1 MRAMM
6 HASTTT
12 TTLIASKPSSSPAAL
27 SRREK
32 GRISPKKRLVATV
45 THDSQR
51 RNRLHAR
58 LYASRSSSNARRAE
72 HAYVIEPF
80 HAIVGARKAR
90 RVVGHRD
97 FEELQRVD
105 RERGAGGIDTLRA
118 ALDRERIAHGAAK
131 DELKRMQAAYAPDHE
146 VRAVKAKK
154 LRLKDAVVAL
164 ERELEA
170 AERTTPVGEGTYGKV
185 FEGKDA
191 VSGEAVAVKIEDV
204 ASSGVEMDAE
214 SLLRREYDICKRVHR
229 SAPRC
234 FPKPRYFGRQNVM
247 GRESRVLVMDILGP
261 SLEEMSMRVNGG
273 IGFSSVTTAR
283 IAKRLFSALE
293 AMHRERVVHGDVKP
307 DNLLTERRKPDGKIG
322 SAIMLVDFGE
332 SIEVSEEYLARAK
345 DTLVSQ
351 DGWRGTVLFSSVN
364 VDAGHKIS
372 MRDDL
377 ESAIYTLAYLRT
389 GRLPWSHELDEF
401 DGEIDIRS
409 LADAKYAVADGASL
423 LTPHG
428 VSDVPSDY
436 RADISF
442 FDAVLRHARNLA
454 IDDEPDYRFLA
465 ATVAEWRADATQPYD
480 WISHQSSP

>member
-1 MRAMM
+1 M
-6 HASTTT
+6 
-12 TTLIASKPSSSPAAL
+12 
-27 SRREK
+27 
-32 GRISPKKRLVATV
+32 RLVATV
-45 THDSQR
+45 TQ
-51 RNRLHAR
+51 RNRLHVR
-58 LYASRSSSNARRAE
+58 PHASRSSSSNARRTE

-90 RVVGHRD
+90 RLVGHRD

-105 RERGAGGIDTLRA
+105 RERGAGGVDALRA
-118 ALDRERIAHGAAK
+118 ALGRERIAHAAAK
-131 DELKRMQAAYAPDHE
+131 DELKRMQAEYAPDHE
-146 VRAVKAKK
+146 VRSVKAKK
-154 LRLKDAVVAL
+154 LRLKDAVATL
-164 ERELEA
+164 ERELAA
-170 AERTTPVGEGTYGKV
+170 AEQTTPVGEGAYGKV

-191 VSGEAVAVKIEDV
+191 TTGETVAVKIEDV

-229 SAPRC
+229 GAPRC

-273 IGFSSVTTAR
+273 IGFSRVTTAR

-307 DNLLTERRKPDGKIG
+307 DNLLTERRKPDGKVG

-332 SIEVSEEYLARAK
+332 SIEMSEEYLACAK
-345 DTLVSQ
+345 DAVVSR
-351 DGWRGTVLFSSVN
+351 DAWRGTMLFSSVN

-389 GRLPWSHELDEF
+389 GRLPWAHELDDF
-401 DGEIDIRS
+401 DGEIDIRL
-409 LADAKYAVADGASL
+409 LADAKSAVADGASL

-428 VSDVPSDY
+428 VSDIPSEY
-436 RADISF
+436 CADVSF
-442 FDAVLRHARNLA
+442 FDAVLHHARNLA
-454 IDDEPDYRFLA
+454 IDDAPDYRFLA
-465 ATVAEWRADATQPYD
+465 DCVAEWRADETQPYD
-480 WISHQSSP
+480 WISTNQSSP

>member
-12 TTLIASKPSSSPAAL
+12 TTLIASKPSSPAAL

-58 LYASRSSSNARRAE
+58 LYASRSSSNARHAE

-423 LTPHG
+423 LTPYG

>member
-1 MRAMM
+1 M
-6 HASTTT
+6 
-12 TTLIASKPSSSPAAL
+12 
-27 SRREK
+27 
-32 GRISPKKRLVATV
+32 
-45 THDSQR
+45 
-51 RNRLHAR
+51 
-58 LYASRSSSNARRAE
+58 
-72 HAYVIEPF
+72 
-80 HAIVGARKAR
+80 GARKAR

-293 AMHRERVVHGDVKP
+293 AMHRERIVHGDVKP

-345 DTLVSQ
+345 NTLVSQ

-423 LTPHG
+423 LTPYG

>member
-12 TTLIASKPSSSPAAL
+12 TTLIASKPSSPAAL

-423 LTPHG
+423 LTPYG

>member
-423 LTPHG
+423 LTPYG

>member
-1 MRAMM
+1 M
-6 HASTTT
+6 
-12 TTLIASKPSSSPAAL
+12 
-27 SRREK
+27 
-32 GRISPKKRLVATV
+32 RLV
-45 THDSQR
+45 TH
-51 RNRLHAR
+51 RNRLRVRPH
-58 LYASRSSSNARRAE
+58 ASRSSSSNARRTE

-90 RVVGHRD
+90 RLVGHRD
-97 FEELQRVD
+97 FEEMQRVD
-105 RERGAGGIDTLRA
+105 RERGAGGVDALRA
-118 ALDRERIAHGAAK
+118 ALDRERIAHATAK
-131 DELKRMQAAYAPDHE
+131 DELKRMQAEYAPDHE

-154 LRLKDAVVAL
+154 LRLKDAVAAL
-164 ERELEA
+164 ERELAA
-170 AERTTPVGEGTYGKV
+170 AERTTPVGEGAYGKV

-191 VSGEAVAVKIEDV
+191 MSGEAVAVKIEDV
-204 ASSGVEMDAE
+204 ASSGVEIDAQ

-273 IGFSSVTTAR
+273 IGFSRVTTAR

-293 AMHRERVVHGDVKP
+293 AMHRGRVVHGDIKP
-307 DNLLTERRKPDGKIG
+307 DNLLTERRKPDGKMG
-322 SAIMLVDFGE
+322 SGIMLVDFGE
-332 SIEVSEEYLARAK
+332 SIEVSEEYLAGAK
-345 DTLVSQ
+345 DAVVSR
-351 DGWRGTVLFSSVN
+351 DGWRGTMLFSSVN

-389 GRLPWSHELDEF
+389 GRLPWTHELDDF

-409 LADAKYAVADGASL
+409 LADAKSAVADGASL

-428 VSDVPSDY
+428 VSDVPSEY
-436 RADISF
+436 RADVPF
-442 FDAVLRHARNLA
+442 FDAVLRHARHLA
-454 IDDEPDYRFLA
+454 IDETPDYRFLA
-465 ATVAEWRADATQPYD
+465 DAVAEWRADETQPYD
-480 WISHQSSP
+480 WISTNQSSP